1 MNPYLTAS
9 LAVLEELYG
18 NLTACVQ
25 PLSGECLNWSPPA
38 PETNTIANLVC
49 HIAGSVNSWF
59 ARALDE
65 PYERDRDAEFRAR
78 RSAAELVALL
88 TTSQQLAREQI
99 TRLDAL
105 DGGTVR
111 HLRRLSSGKEMPL
124 TVAWCVEHAVIHA
137 GEHWGQIQLNRQWY
151 ELAQAAAQAR

>member
-1 MNPYLTAS
+1 MNPYLTAN

-18 NLTACVQ
+18 NLTASVR
-25 PLSGECLNWSPPA
+25 PLSDECLNWSPPA

-49 HIAGSVNSWF
+49 HIAGSVNSWL

-65 PYERDRDAEFRAR
+65 PFERDREAEFRAR

-88 TTSQQLAREQI
+88 DASRGLAHEQLAC
-99 TRLDAL
+99 LDGV

-111 HLRRLSSGKEMPL
+111 QLERRGGEGAQPL
-124 TVAWCVEHAVIHA
+124 TVAWCVEHAVAHA

-151 ELAQAAAQAR
+151 ELAQTARD